1 MLVHKG
7 FKELWL
13 PASTQT
19 NGFLFLADKGA
30 GIHKLAHTGIQIC
43 LHTAHTQRMQVRTN
57 RYKKQGLP
65 NEILFQIED

>member
-1 MLVHKG
+1 MVLRAQRNYIPPRVLGHKG

-13 PASTQT
+13 PASKQT

-43 LHTAHTQRMQVRTN
+43 LHTAHTHKEKAGFT
-57 RYKKQGLP
+57 K
-65 NEILFQIED
+65 